1 MSGLVYTQPSY
12 AGRPT
17 ASTNLGGP
25 YQGYSA
31 IQTINSYNNSDNV
44 MARKILSKSW
54 NTPYAT
60 GTYNGHAR
68 VITPFRAVTNLGD
81 FLGRNQYVCGGP
93 NQVNAN
99 KPGWKGHIG
108 SMISRCDG
116 TGVPASCCNSRY
128 VPDSSDYTTFKKQ
141 RAMNQNYNELK
152 HGGDQNRS
160 EQVAAFRG
168 FYGQSA

>member
-31 IQTINSYNNSDNV
+31 VQTINAYNNSENV
-44 MARKILSKSW
+44 MTRKILAKSW

-60 GTYNGHAR
+60 GSYNGRAR
-68 VITPFRAVTNLGD
+68 VITPFRAITNLGD
-81 FLGRNQYVCGGP
+81 FLGRENYVCGGP
-93 NQVNAN
+93 NQVSAN

-116 TGVPASCCNSRY
+116 SGVPASTCNTRY

-141 RAMNQNYNELK
+141 RAMNQNYNDLK
-152 HGGDQNRS
+152 QGGDQSHS
-160 EQVAAFRG
+160 EQVAAFRR
-168 FYGQSA
+168 F